1 MSALLTTMDAGA
13 GIQTAPLEAHVC
25 EIAGAFPNKGWPA
38 NGEQGEYIGAP
49 AFFSIGIAKVNSPAP
64 LPRDV
69 LDLLMSAVQFA
80 EAIMQLDHAGSDRG
94 AEKAAYHAL
103 AEFKHSLHEVTR
115 SRALE

>member
-1 MSALLTTMDAGA
+1 MSESLTVMDVGAGA
-13 GIQTAPLEAHVC
+13 PTLPPNSELC

-38 NGEQGEYIGAP
+38 NGEHGEYIGAP
-49 AFFSIGIAKVNSPAP
+49 VFFSIGLAKVTSPAP

-69 LDLLMSAVQFA
+69 LDFLMSAVLFA
-80 EAIMQLDHAGSDRG
+80 EAIVQLDHAVSDRG